1 MDAPMGSQTE
11 LVMVAMRVL
20 QMDAP
25 MGSQTELVMGATRVL
40 QMDTSM
46 EMAMA
51 S

>member
-1 MDAPMGSQTE
+1 
-11 LVMVAMRVL
+11 MVALRVL